1 MKYQGSIKK
10 RLTGIILLVAT
21 LTGVLGYSS
30 FVYSYMEIER
40 EKSLNLAHTVG
51 VVFSQDIAK
60 LILLNEVSV
69 AADITSR
76 LKSFPTL
83 ESMVLYKRDGEAV
96 FQYSKNNKSFLAD
109 PLPKESLREA
119 IESEN
124 ILKLYVDATYQ
135 DTHLG
140 FVQLKFRVDTLWDIF
155 KRDAKMLLSV
165 SFFMF
170 ILSYLLSIYYAR
182 EFTNPILTL
191 VKFLE
196 KIEFVGAL
204 KERIVTQ
211 ENNEYGKLYSEVNT
225 MLDRIERSAQE
236 QQIAAVAFET
246 QSGMTITDANQK
258 ILKINKAFSEITG
271 YSSDEA
277 IGKTPSI
284 LNSGMQSEEFYKNMH
299 TSLKQQHYWSG
310 EIHNRHKDGTIYPEY
325 LTIQVVLDKND
336 EIIYYVASFVDLTTQ
351 KESEK
356 KLQYLKQYDALT
368 GLANREMLV
377 QNIYKHLDTKKQ
389 NGWGTLLCLNLKDF
403 KMINDAYGHE
413 SGDLL
418 LIELTK
424 RVQKEC
430 SSSDLICRIG
440 ADEFMIWFS
449 FVDKVKDKA
458 SMQSKILAEE
468 LIIALAQPFIFDDK
482 VINTSLYIGIAMYNR
497 DSADADTLLKQ
508 ANTALHHAKEKDQKL
523 AFYDKDSQNL
533 ALEHLD
539 IYSQLLV
546 AIESNQFELFY
557 QLQYNDNAQIY
568 GAEALIRWMN
578 PQKGL
583 VSPFDF
589 IPVAEKTGL
598 ILPIGLWVIQTACKQ
613 LSLWQENAD
622 TSSWI
627 LAINISVKQFV
638 QDEFVSQIEE
648 EIKKSKIKPEGLKL
662 ELTESILVDNLNDI
676 IHKMKLLKGLGI
688 QISLDDFGTGYSSLQ
703 YLKNLPINQLK
714 IDQSFVQNMHTNRS
728 DIAIIKSVFLLSEA
742 LNIEVVAEGVETKE
756 HYELLKELGC
766 KIFQGY
772 YFARP
777 QSIELLSDG
786 LH

>member
-40 EKSLNLAHTVG
+40 EKSLNLAQTVG

-271 YSSDEA
+271 YSPDEA

-299 TSLKQQHYWSG
+299 TSLKQQHYWGG